1 MKAPQ
6 KRPRQPSTHDWLTN
20 GIANMCEDLN
30 AAQIYLDQGLPGL
43 AKMEAE
49 SAVER
54 MRQKCKNNKAAK
66 WQIQLKIELGKISVE
81 CEFSDNLG
89 DIEITLKCRRF
100 S

>member
-20 GIANMCEDLN
+20 GLANMCEDLN
-30 AAQIYLDQGLPGL
+30 AAQLYLDQGLPGL

-54 MRQKCKNNKAAK
+54 MKQKCKNNKASRCE
-66 WQIQLKIELGKISVE
+66 IELKIELGKISIKGD
-81 CEFSDNLG
+81 FSDELG
-89 DIEITLKCRRF
+89 DIEIQTACRRF